1 MLKTKPK
8 IFNPI
13 PFLSIK
19 KFYEEGEKEASAV
32 MSKVLLIHS
41 IKH

>member
-8 IFNPI
+8 TFNPF
-13 PFLSIK
+13 PSLSIK

-32 MSKVLLIHS
+32 MSKVLLILC